1 MLPFL
6 VTLHSFS
13 EYRIQSRDSSNT
25 VVTFLHSVVRFARL
39 SYRGDTGI
47 LFKIAPRLNSSM
59 FKNIFVLEGV
69 LILHKKSECKSFA
82 HFAQANKIASF
93 YPALTLVFWSKFHPV
108 RLFDFVKIPPCT
120 LIRACTLIRDTR
132 VEKAVSIFSKF
143 LTPYWRQRKKSY
155 FKEITHYIVL

>member
-82 HFAQANKIASF
+82 HFAQAKN
-93 YPALTLVFWSKFHPV
+93 
-108 RLFDFVKIPPCT
+108 PPEY
-120 LIRACTLIRDTR
+120 R
-132 VEKAVSIFSKF
+132 KAILMAKGLYLNSLVSIKSKNLAPLRKITKLF
-143 LTPYWRQRKKSY
+143 LKK
-155 FKEITHYIVL
+155 